1 MMMHRYLLA
10 TAAALTLSTASAMAA
25 GPDATTTVS
34 PATSPPAAASGYYG
48 YYSSGYLFP
57 DDGSPSGDEPMVRPL
72 PVPQGPGIFSHV
84 YLYPPSEGADMGG
97 GGAG

>member
-1 MMMHRYLLA
+1 MTRYFLA
-10 TAAALTLSTASAMAA
+10 AAAALGLSAGSAMAA
-25 GPDATTTVS
+25 QPQ
-34 PATSPPAAASGYYG
+34 PAPIAAPNGYYG

-57 DDGSPSGDEPMVRPL
+57 DDGSPSGDQPTARAL
-72 PVPQGPGIFSHV
+72 PVPSGTGIFSHV

>member
-1 MMMHRYLLA
+1 MMMQRYLLA
-10 TAAALTLSTASAMAA
+10 TAAALALSTGSALAA
-25 GPDATTTVS
+25 GPDGITTVS
-34 PATSPPAAASGYYG
+34 PATSPTAAASGYYG

-57 DDGSPSGDEPMVRPL
+57 DDGSPSGDQPTARAL
-72 PVPQGPGIFSHV
+72 PVPSGTGIFSHV